1 MAKKKKGK
9 SSALLAF
16 IATLFAV
23 GAVVAM
29 LGTAVSGETTIL
41 GKKYSI
47 DATAIELATQ
57 NETDYP
63 ATISAFAIA
72 LGAILMFFMATFA
85 KLSGAKGGGIILFLG
100 ILCAITSAVLMF
112 LTKETFATALAGGNS
127 NLANELKKVIK
138 LGVGSILPGI
148 LLALSAF
155 FSAVAGVIK
164 K

>member
-29 LGTAVSGETTIL
+29 LGTAVRAETTIL
-41 GKKYSI
+41 RK
-47 DATAIELATQ
+47 DFTAIELATQ
-57 NETDYP
+57 SETKYP

-85 KLSGAKGGGIILFLG
+85 KLSGAKGGGIILFFG

-127 NLANELKKVIK
+127 NLASMYKKGIK